1 MKLYEA
7 PLQKQILKILFSRIK
22 HGGLKVKYWDGDTA
36 NYGDAIPAITLIF
49 NQCPSS
55 LLSCDDPILMLGEAY
70 MDGIIDYEGPLE
82 ELLLLLEHNQDAFAK
97 TSAVRNVLK
106 AINGKKDISQ
116 DKRNIHHHYDLGN
129 DFFSLWLD
137 ETMSYSCA
145 YFKHPDDSLYQA
157 QLQKVDHIL
166 KKLNLKP
173 NERLLDIGSGWGWL
187 ITKAAQN
194 YGVSAMGIT
203 LSEEQYKGTKK
214 RIAEMGLEDKVTVKL
229 MNYLELDPAEYQF
242 DKIVSVGMF
251 EHVGKEN
258 IPRYFNQVYRLLKP
272 GGLSLLHTIT
282 DTVETKIENSWIKTY
297 IFPGGY
303 VPSLREVVWQLP
315 EYDFHLLHLES
326 LRMHYAM
333 TLDYWYNNFVQNL
346 DAVREKF
353 NDRFIRMWELYLK
366 GCAAAFR
373 ATGLDIHQLL
383 FSKNLNNTLP
393 LTYEGFYK

>member
-303 VPSLREVVWQLP
+303 VPSLREVAWQLP